1 RPMRAATWK
10 WACTSWR
17 WAPTWGSSSR
27 RRSPCARPF
36 AAEPGSHPKQKDA
49 RGHPFVLPYSCSP
62 GARGGRMAQASALMA
77 AARRLLWRAALF
89 LWMMF
94 LSATRSITLVAFWNT
109 SLAAAL
115 SPAAMD
121 WRTRLMAVRSIER
134 RLELCLLRATDWRAR
149 LRAWAVLAMLRY

>member
-1 RPMRAATWK
+1 PAEAV
-10 WACTSWR
+10 
-17 WAPTWGSSSR
+17 
-27 RRSPCARPF
+27 RSARPKHRNTQNKRMPAGILCLAVF
-36 AAEPGSHPKQKDA
+36 VPPPKRRQND
-49 RGHPFVLPYSCSP
+49 
-62 GARGGRMAQASALMA
+62 QASALMA

-134 RLELCLLRATDWRAR
+134 RLELCLLRSTD
-149 LRAWAVLAMLRY
+149 